1 MQHPEINKWT
11 IDVQDP
17 PSFPI
22 KKKKKEFGIAYPK
35 NKEESVAQEDEIIWL
50 VVLAH
55 THRKVKKIKKIK
67 NL

>member
-1 MQHPEINKWT
+1 MSKILLLFQL
-11 IDVQDP
+11 
-17 PSFPI
+17 

-55 THRKVKKIKKIK
+55 THRKIKKIKKIK